1 MPAEKY
7 PNTAQGFLAAADHEF
22 MAGNYLKGSEK
33 MWEAASLAVT
43 EAARRRG
50 WPCSDNREL
59 RMTASGLSE
68 EVGDASIA
76 DGFGVAEKF
85 RANAEFDF
93 MEDFDYDDDRQ
104 IVTRFVERVIALG

>member
-1 MPAEKY
+1 
-7 PNTAQGFLAAADHEF
+7 

-59 RMTASGLSE
+59 RMTASGSFLKKRRRRRPLPTVS
-68 EVGDASIA
+68 AI
-76 DGFGVAEKF
+76 AEKF

>member
-1 MPAEKY
+1 
-7 PNTAQGFLAAADHEF
+7 

-33 MWEAASLAVT
+33 MWEASSLAVT

-59 RMTASGLSE
+59 HMAASGSSLKK
-68 EVGDASIA
+68 VGDASIA
-76 DGFGVAEKF
+76 DGFAIAEKF

-93 MEDFDYDDDRQ
+93 MEDFDYDDDRR